1 MIPTI
6 KEKEDKHI
14 SKSDKNSIE
23 HNDKTIQNQN
33 TENTSNEQKSNEERD
48 SKDTIEDVSSQN
60 NNQIDFSNIK
70 DRSTLESIIYG
81 NYSEEQKIQAYNSAV
96 ANGIIPQ
103 GNVMEGPASV
113 AYQSS
118 LRVENGQEKSIYD
131 RPNESDVSVD
141 DENATPDPNAEINAA
156 ETEDEYYDALRKN
169 IMAVFHLE
177 NFKQNMQLSKVT
189 TKVMT
194 LKKSIKTLKNKKLT

>member
-1 MIPTI
+1 
-6 KEKEDKHI
+6 
-14 SKSDKNSIE
+14 
-23 HNDKTIQNQN
+23 
-33 TENTSNEQKSNEERD
+33 
-48 SKDTIEDVSSQN
+48 
-60 NNQIDFSNIK
+60 
-70 DRSTLESIIYG
+70 
-81 NYSEEQKIQAYNSAV
+81 
-96 ANGIIPQ
+96 
-103 GNVMEGPASV
+103 MEGPASV

-194 LKKSIKTLKNKKLT
+194 LKKSIKTLRTRS

>member
-1 MIPTI
+1 
-6 KEKEDKHI
+6 
-14 SKSDKNSIE
+14 
-23 HNDKTIQNQN
+23 
-33 TENTSNEQKSNEERD
+33 
-48 SKDTIEDVSSQN
+48 
-60 NNQIDFSNIK
+60 
-70 DRSTLESIIYG
+70 
-81 NYSEEQKIQAYNSAV
+81 
-96 ANGIIPQ
+96 
-103 GNVMEGPASV
+103 MEGPASV

-131 RPNESDVSVD
+131 RPNKSDVSVD

>member
-1 MIPTI
+1 MFHLKIII
-6 KEKEDKHI
+6 KLI
-14 SKSDKNSIE
+14 
-23 HNDKTIQNQN
+23 
-33 TENTSNEQKSNEERD
+33 
-48 SKDTIEDVSSQN
+48 
-60 NNQIDFSNIK
+60 SNIK

>member
-1 MIPTI
+1 MFHLKIII
-6 KEKEDKHI
+6 KLI
-14 SKSDKNSIE
+14 SLIL
-23 HNDKTIQNQN
+23 
-33 TENTSNEQKSNEERD
+33 
-48 SKDTIEDVSSQN
+48 
-60 NNQIDFSNIK
+60 K

-131 RPNESDVSVD
+131 RPNSQ
-141 DENATPDPNAEINAA
+141 
-156 ETEDEYYDALRKN
+156 
-169 IMAVFHLE
+169 MF
-177 NFKQNMQLSKVT
+177 Q
-189 TKVMT
+189 
-194 LKKSIKTLKNKKLT
+194 